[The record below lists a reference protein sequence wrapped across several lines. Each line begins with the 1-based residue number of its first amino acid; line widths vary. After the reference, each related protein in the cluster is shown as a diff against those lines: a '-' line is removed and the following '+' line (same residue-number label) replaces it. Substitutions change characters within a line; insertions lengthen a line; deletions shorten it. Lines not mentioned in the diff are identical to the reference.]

1 MGGAG
6 DRYTTEAWL
15 CPLTVPASVPALARL
30 PLAYLRPAPDAESS
44 LHAADLEGRDEGPR
58 LCRCALWIARAPRF
72 LLHRL
77 IARTASSNPRM
88 ENRHESAMAVTR
100 RMHP

>member
-30 PLAYLRPAPDAESS
+30 PLAYLRPHPTPRGAFMLPISKGGMKGRVCVAAPSGS
-44 LHAADLEGRDEGPR
+44 LGRR
-58 LCRCALWIARAPRF
+58 
-72 LLHRL
+72 
-77 IARTASSNPRM
+77 ASS
-88 ENRHESAMAVTR
+88 STG
-100 RMHP
+100 